1 MSASSQRD
9 QVGRIAPTDLG
20 AAAHLAAT
28 IADPWYRCQAL
39 ACVAWHAASHKD
51 FLTFVTRSV
60 ESSRA
65 IVIPNRA
72 VTVAA
77 WPVAAL
83 SNRQFPDRSAM
94 ARNEAELRRIVP
106 ELLGVI
112 AGEPNSASRADAL
125 LTLVHALS
133 PNRPG
138 LRTEVLGALRRA
150 CGMPENR
157 KRQRQLEQAALVVA
171 PDDPETA
178 LVIASSLDE
187 SRRRRMVERIES
199 RWEGLGPREFFEPM
213 R

>member
-1 MSASSQRD
+1 M
-9 QVGRIAPTDLG
+9 
-20 AAAHLAAT
+20 
-28 IADPWYRCQAL
+28 
-39 ACVAWHAASHKD
+39 
-51 FLTFVTRSV
+51 
-60 ESSRA
+60 ESSRS

-72 VTVAA
+72 VTVTA

-83 SNRQFPDRSAM
+83 ANREFPDGSAM

-112 AGEPNSASRADAL
+112 AGEPNPASRADAL

-138 LRTEVLGALRRA
+138 LRAEVLGALRRA
-150 CGMPENR
+150 CGVPENR

-178 LVIASSLDE
+178 LAITTSLDK
-187 SRRRRMVERIES
+187 SRRRRTVAHIEG
-199 RWEGLGPREFFEPM
+199 RWEGLGPRPFFEPGGGSGIS
-213 R
+213 